1 MKKEE
6 ISRII
11 ESALKSGNKM
21 PGMFD
26 LPKIFALK
34 VTLET
39 CKSVAEVLAILEGSR
54 ELISKSFGLSDEAI
68 NSTVAKIK
76 AMTL

>member
-34 VTLET
+34 STLET
-39 CKSVAEVLAILEGSR
+39 CKSVDEVLAVLENSR
-54 ELISKSFGLSDEAI
+54 ELISKSFGLSEEAI
-68 NSTVAKIK
+68 NSTVEKIK
-76 AMTL
+76 AL